1 MKFKLIKEYPDS
13 PKLGTIIE
21 YYGSYSIDLE
31 EAISVCLR
39 TGEPYKPITEYP
51 EFWEEQDIKKLR
63 NKKIDKILLD

>member
-13 PKLGTIIE
+13 PKLGTIKE
-21 YYGSYSIDLE
+21 YYGIDVQ

-63 NKKIDKILLD
+63 NKKIDKIFLD